1 MVDILPVLI
10 AEPFWVK
17 ALRIGEVLGVV
28 VQRIDWNE
36 DDVSRYKVERGVC
49 LQAVGFHTESICDHC
64 RWEHSQRLCKQNDC
78 GMKLFAI
85 SEYCS
90 RNILL

>member
-1 MVDILPVLI
+1 MVSILPVLI
-10 AEPFWVK
+10 AEPFRVE
-17 ALRIGEVLGVV
+17 ALRIREVLGVV
-28 VQRIDWNE
+28 MQCIDWNE
-36 DDVSRYKVERGVC
+36 DGVSRYKVERGVC

-78 GMKLFAI
+78 SMKHFAI

-90 RNILL
+90 RDILL